1 MANLSTFKQ
10 KWGNNGGKGAQHFLY
25 WSTII
30 KMEGIQEKNRTES
43 FADVNAEAENGSLI
57 AGILELCY
65 PIHYEL
71 AARNNLNLN

>member
-1 MANLSTFKQ
+1 
-10 KWGNNGGKGAQHFLY
+10 
-25 WSTII
+25 
-30 KMEGIQEKNRTES
+30 MEGIQEKNRTES
-43 FADVNAEAENGSLI
+43 FAVGNVEAENGSLI